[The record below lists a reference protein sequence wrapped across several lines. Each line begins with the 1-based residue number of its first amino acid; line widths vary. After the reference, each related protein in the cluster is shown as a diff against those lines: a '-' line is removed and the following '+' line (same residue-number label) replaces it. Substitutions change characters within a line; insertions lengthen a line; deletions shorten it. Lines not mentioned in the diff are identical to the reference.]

1 MMFEVGHPHVPLV
14 DWETFRKN
22 PSPLLIGEVIGR
34 SDNNMFEWF
43 LPLARG
49 AAIASDH
56 LLPRAGYRPGSYR
69 KRGWRKTHC
78 DVFRRDLGPKTLKV
92 RGGIVRDFWTI
103 SRWNLDQP
111 GGRHRGET
119 LVYLFGSTPIV
130 TRNYQSAIYLTE
142 YCLANRLSGLHW
154 VSTHPWD
161 QEGAI
166 ELAKKCR
173 IDEALLSAPPDL
185 LKAA

>member
-1 MMFEVGHPHVPLV
+1 MRIMFEAGHPDAPLAH
-14 DWETFRKN
+14 WERFRKN
-22 PSPLLIGEVIGR
+22 PSPFLIGEVIDR
-34 SDNNMFEWF
+34 SEKNMFAWF

-56 LLPRAGYRPGSYR
+56 LLWRAGYHPGSYR

-78 DVFRRDLGPKTLKV
+78 DVFRRDLGQKTMKV
-92 RGGIVRDFWTI
+92 RGNIVRGLWTI

-111 GGRHRGET
+111 GGQDRSET

-130 TRNYQSAIYLTE
+130 TRNYQSAICLAE
-142 YCLANRLSGLHW
+142 YCVVNRLLGLQ
-154 VSTHPWD
+154 HPVD
-161 QEGAI
+161 YESVIQ
-166 ELAKKCR
+166 LAKKR
-173 IDEALLSAPPDL
+173 RVNEALGQLHAQL